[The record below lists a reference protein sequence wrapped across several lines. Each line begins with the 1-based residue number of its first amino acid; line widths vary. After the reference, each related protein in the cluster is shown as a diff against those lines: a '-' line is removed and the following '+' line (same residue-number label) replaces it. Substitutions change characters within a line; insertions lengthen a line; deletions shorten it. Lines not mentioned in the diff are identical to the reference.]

1 VPHSAAEEV
10 TVFGGRTDQRMI
22 LRQRQCEL
30 RRRFNLLE
38 RLFKQPLDGRAHVL
52 VTVDAVADGV
62 SAGLFD

>member
-1 VPHSAAEEV
+1 
-10 TVFGGRTDQRMI
+10 MI

-38 RLFKQPLDGRAHVL
+38 RLFKQPFDGRAHVL
-52 VTVDAVADGV
+52 ITVDTVADGV